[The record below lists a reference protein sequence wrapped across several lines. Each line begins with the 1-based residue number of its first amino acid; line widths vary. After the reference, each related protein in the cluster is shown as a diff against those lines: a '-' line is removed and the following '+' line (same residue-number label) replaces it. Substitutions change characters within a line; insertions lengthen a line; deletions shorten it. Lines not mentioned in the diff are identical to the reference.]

1 LKRAEQH
8 FGESRHPLRTSLSS
22 GSIFCYECDET
33 YADLIANQLCELNSR
48 QKTALAGTREFTE
61 LVEVIFLQSKVQGE
75 EEYRRN
81 AADRK

>member
-1 LKRAEQH
+1 M
-8 FGESRHPLRTSLSS
+8 
-22 GSIFCYECDET
+22 
-33 YADLIANQLCELNSR
+33 
-48 QKTALAGTREFTE
+48 REFTE